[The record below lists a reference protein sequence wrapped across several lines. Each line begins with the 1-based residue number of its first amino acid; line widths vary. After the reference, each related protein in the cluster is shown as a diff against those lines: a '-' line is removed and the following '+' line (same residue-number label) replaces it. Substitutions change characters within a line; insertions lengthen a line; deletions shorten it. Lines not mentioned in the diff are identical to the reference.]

1 MAEAAWCQLDQ
12 FKRSK
17 LWTVPGL
24 ANLVAMFGQFFCQMW
39 SKIPL
44 KISTTLGVTR
54 ATCKFVFPGPFCSTL
69 WGCEIAFCCGFKKR
83 VVRFQAG
90 FWPLQEKDVF
100 LKMISK
106 LLWPHFRNDYYYFND
121 DLFVCNIFY
130 SHSASSC
137 VLDSIQRVEA
147 LSMKII
153 EHHPHHK
160 IIIKTSETN
169 HKFLEDGENL

>member
-1 MAEAAWCQLDQ
+1 M
-12 FKRSK
+12 
-17 LWTVPGL
+17 
-24 ANLVAMFGQFFCQMW
+24 
-39 SKIPL
+39 
-44 KISTTLGVTR
+44 
-54 ATCKFVFPGPFCSTL
+54 
-69 WGCEIAFCCGFKKR
+69 
-83 VVRFQAG
+83 
-90 FWPLQEKDVF
+90 
-100 LKMISK
+100 
-106 LLWPHFRNDYYYFND
+106 NDYYFFND

-160 IIIKTSETN
+160 IIIKTSEIN